1 MENKSKNGEWL
12 MVIKLHVTIHVKKLQ
27 YIFLENYKCKRYIL
41 VLDDSISNT
50 KYKDFIVEKFENVNY
65 INSRD
70 GKLQDA
76 SKNYEAIVIID
87 RDEKGNLKKYD
98 EQQ

>member
-1 MENKSKNGEWL
+1 MANGDKITCDYTCEEI
-12 MVIKLHVTIHVKKLQ
+12 VD
-27 YIFLENYKCKRYIL
+27 IFLENYKCKRYIL
-41 VLDDSISNT
+41 VLDDSISDT

-98 EQQ
+98 E